1 MPILPQPYLLIFVNH
16 KQITQMKNIV
26 VVGGTKGIGKQLA
39 EALAG
44 YNRYIIAR
52 SQDDLTVNEQT
63 IFLPGDVTAP
73 DIDISGLPDVI
84 DGLVYCPG
92 SINLKPFHRLTEADF
107 LNDWQ
112 VNFMGAVKIIQQ
124 LLPALKKAEMPSI
137 VLFSTVA
144 VQTGM
149 PFHASIAAAK
159 GAVEGL
165 TRSLAA
171 ELSPKIRVNCIA
183 PSLVQTSLA
192 EKLTNTPEKI
202 EAGGKRHALQRIGQ
216 PNDIAA
222 MAEFLLSDKAAW
234 ITGQVLHIDGGMST
248 LKV

>member
-1 MPILPQPYLLIFVNH
+1 
-16 KQITQMKNIV
+16 MKNIV
-26 VVGGTKGIGKQLA
+26 IVGGTKGIGRQLVNL
-39 EALAG
+39 LAG
-44 YNRYIIAR
+44 NNVYVVAR
-52 SQDDLTVNEQT
+52 GLNELTVQEGIT
-63 IFLPGDVTAP
+63 FIEGDVTAP
-73 DIDISGLPDVI
+73 TINLSALPEVI

-124 LLPALKKAEMPSI
+124 LLPFLKKAEAPSV

-149 PFHASIAAAK
+149 PFHASVAAAK

-171 ELSPKIRVNCIA
+171 ELAPRIRVNCIA
-183 PSLVQTSLA
+183 PSLVQTPLA
-192 EKLTNTPEKI
+192 EKLVNSPEKI

-222 MAEFLLSDKAAW
+222 MAEFLLNDKAGW
-234 ITGQVLHIDGGMST
+234 ITGQVLHIDGGMSN
-248 LKV
+248 LKT

>member
-1 MPILPQPYLLIFVNH
+1 
-16 KQITQMKNIV
+16 MKNIV
-26 VVGGTKGIGKQLA
+26 VVGGTKGIGKQLVD
-39 EALAG
+39 ALTG
-44 YNRYIIAR
+44 YNRFVIAR
-52 SQDDLTVNEQT
+52 SQDELLLNEQT
-63 IFLPGDVTAP
+63 TFLPGDVTAP
-73 DIDISGLPDVI
+73 SIDISGLPDVI

-107 LNDWQ
+107 LNEWQ
-112 VNFMGAVKIIQQ
+112 LNFMGAVKIIQQ
-124 LLPALKKAEMPSI
+124 LLPALKKAETPSI

-216 PNDIAA
+216 PNDIAS

>member
-1 MPILPQPYLLIFVNH
+1 
-16 KQITQMKNIV
+16 MKNIV
-26 VVGGTKGIGKQLA
+26 VVGGTKGIGKQLV

-73 DIDISGLPDVI
+73 NIDISGLPEVI
-84 DGLVYCPG
+84 DGVVYCPG

-124 LLPALKKAEMPSI
+124 LLPALKKAETPSI

>member
-1 MPILPQPYLLIFVNH
+1 
-16 KQITQMKNIV
+16 MKNIV
-26 VVGGTKGIGKQLA
+26 VVGGTKGIGKQLVD
-39 EALAG
+39 ALTG
-44 YNRYIIAR
+44 YNRFVIAR
-52 SQDDLTVNEQT
+52 SQDELLLNEQT
-63 IFLPGDVTAP
+63 TFLPGDVTAP
-73 DIDISGLPDVI
+73 GIDISGLPDVI

-107 LNDWQ
+107 LNEWQ
-112 VNFMGAVKIIQQ
+112 LNFMGAVKIIQQ
-124 LLPALKKAEMPSI
+124 LLPALKKAETPSI

>member
-1 MPILPQPYLLIFVNH
+1 
-16 KQITQMKNIV
+16 MKNIV
-26 VVGGTKGIGKQLA
+26 VVGGTKGIGKQLV
-39 EALAG
+39 EALTG
-44 YNRYIIAR
+44 YNRFVIAR
-52 SQDDLTVNEQT
+52 SQDELLLNEQT

-73 DIDISGLPDVI
+73 SIDISGLPDVI

-107 LNDWQ
+107 LNEWQ
-112 VNFMGAVKIIQQ
+112 LNFMGAVKIIQQ
-124 LLPALKKAEMPSI
+124 LLPALKKAETPSI

-159 GAVEGL
+159 GAIEGL

-171 ELSPKIRVNCIA
+171 ELAPKIRVNCIA

>member
-1 MPILPQPYLLIFVNH
+1 
-16 KQITQMKNIV
+16 MKNIV
-26 VVGGTKGIGKQLA
+26 VVGGTKGIGRQLV
-39 EALAG
+39 EELAG

-52 SQDDLTVNEQT
+52 SQDDLTVNEQKT
-63 IFLPGDVTAP
+63 FLPGDVTAP
-73 DIDISGLPDVI
+73 NIDISGLPDII

-124 LLPALKKAEMPSI
+124 LLPALKKAETPSI

-165 TRSLAA
+165 TRALAA
-171 ELSPKIRVNCIA
+171 ELSPKIRINCIA

-192 EKLTNTPEKI
+192 DKLTNTPEKI
-202 EAGGKRHALQRIGQ
+202 EAGGKRHPLQRIGQ

-222 MAEFLLSDKAAW
+222 LAEFLLSDKAAW

>member
-1 MPILPQPYLLIFVNH
+1 
-16 KQITQMKNIV
+16 MKNIV
-26 VVGGTKGIGKQLA
+26 VVGGTKGIGKQLVHL
-39 EALAG
+39 LADQNV
-44 YNRYIIAR
+44 YVIAR
-52 SQDDLTVNEQT
+52 SQGNLTVNANTTFIAGDITAQALDLT
-63 IFLPGDVTAP
+63 SLPEV
-73 DIDISGLPDVI
+73 V

-92 SINLKPFHRLTEADF
+92 SINLKPFHRLSEADF

-124 LLPALKKAEMPSI
+124 LLPALKKAEAPS
-137 VLFSTVA
+137 VVFFSTVA

-165 TRSLAA
+165 ARSLAA
-171 ELSPKIRVNCIA
+171 ELAPKIRVNCIA

-192 EKLTNTPEKI
+192 EKLVNTPEKI

-222 MAEFLLSDKAAW
+222 MAEFLLSDKAGW

-248 LKV
+248 LKI

>member
-1 MPILPQPYLLIFVNH
+1 
-16 KQITQMKNIV
+16 MKNIV
-26 VVGGTKGIGKQLA
+26 VVGGTKGIGKQLVD
-39 EALAG
+39 ALTG
-44 YNRYIIAR
+44 YNRFVIAR
-52 SQDDLTVNEQT
+52 SQDELLLNEQT

-73 DIDISGLPDVI
+73 SIDISGLPDVI

-112 VNFMGAVKIIQQ
+112 VNFMGAIKIIQQ
-124 LLPALKKAEMPSI
+124 LLPALKKAETPSV

>member
-1 MPILPQPYLLIFVNH
+1 
-16 KQITQMKNIV
+16 MKNIV

>member
-1 MPILPQPYLLIFVNH
+1 
-16 KQITQMKNIV
+16 MKNIV
-26 VVGGTKGIGKQLA
+26 VVGGTKGIGKQLVD
-39 EALAG
+39 ALTG
-44 YNRYIIAR
+44 YNRFVIAR
-52 SQDDLTVNEQT
+52 SQDELLLNEQT
-63 IFLPGDVTAP
+63 TFLPGDVTAP
-73 DIDISGLPDVI
+73 SIDISGLPDVI

-107 LNDWQ
+107 LNEWQ
-112 VNFMGAVKIIQQ
+112 LNFMGAVKIIQQ
-124 LLPALKKAEMPSI
+124 LLPALKKAETPSI

>member
-1 MPILPQPYLLIFVNH
+1 
-16 KQITQMKNIV
+16 MKNIV
-26 VVGGTKGIGKQLA
+26 IVGGTKGIGRQLVHL
-39 EALAG
+39 LADHNV
-44 YNRYIIAR
+44 YVIAR
-52 SQDDLTVNEQT
+52 SPGDLTVNTNITFIEGDILAPAINLT
-63 IFLPGDVTAP
+63 SLPEV
-73 DIDISGLPDVI
+73 V

-92 SINLKPFHRLTEADF
+92 SINLKPFHRFSEADF
-107 LNDWQ
+107 LNDCQ
-112 VNFMGAVKIIQQ
+112 VNFMGAVKIVQQ
-124 LLPALKKAEMPSI
+124 LLPALKKAVAPS
-137 VLFSTVA
+137 VLFFSTVA

-171 ELSPKIRVNCIA
+171 ELAPKIRVNCIA

-192 EKLTNTPEKI
+192 EKLVNTPEKI

-222 MAEFLLSDKAAW
+222 MAEFLLSDKAGW

>member
-1 MPILPQPYLLIFVNH
+1 
-16 KQITQMKNIV
+16 MKNIV
-26 VVGGTKGIGKQLA
+26 VVGGTKGIGKQLVD
-39 EALAG
+39 ALTG
-44 YNRYIIAR
+44 YNRFVIAR
-52 SQDDLTVNEQT
+52 SQDELLLNEQT
-63 IFLPGDVTAP
+63 TFLPGDVTAP
-73 DIDISGLPDVI
+73 SIDISGLPDVI

-107 LNDWQ
+107 LNEWQ
-112 VNFMGAVKIIQQ
+112 LNFMGAVKIIQQ
-124 LLPALKKAEMPSI
+124 LLPALKKAETPSI

-159 GAVEGL
+159 GAIEGL

-171 ELSPKIRVNCIA
+171 ELAPKIRVNCIA

>member
-1 MPILPQPYLLIFVNH
+1 
-16 KQITQMKNIV
+16 MKNIV
-26 VVGGTKGIGKQLA
+26 IVGGTKGIGRQLVNL
-39 EALAG
+39 LAG
-44 YNRYIIAR
+44 NNVYVVAR
-52 SQDDLTVNEQT
+52 GLNELTLQEGIT
-63 IFLPGDVTAP
+63 FIEGDVTAP
-73 DIDISGLPDVI
+73 TINLSALPEVI

-124 LLPALKKAEMPSI
+124 LLPFLKKAEAPSV

-149 PFHASIAAAK
+149 PFHASVAAAK

-171 ELSPKIRVNCIA
+171 ELAPRIRVNCIA
-183 PSLVQTSLA
+183 PSLVQTPLA
-192 EKLTNTPEKI
+192 EKLVNSPEKI

-222 MAEFLLSDKAAW
+222 MAEFLLNDKAGW
-234 ITGQVLHIDGGMST
+234 ITGQVLHIDGGMSN
-248 LKV
+248 LKT

>member
-1 MPILPQPYLLIFVNH
+1 
-16 KQITQMKNIV
+16 MKNIV
-26 VVGGTKGIGKQLA
+26 VVGGTKGIGRQLV
-39 EALAG
+39 EALSG
-44 YNRYIIAR
+44 NNRYVIAR

-63 IFLPGDVTAP
+63 TFLPADVTAP
-73 DIDISGLPDVI
+73 TIDISGLPDVI

-92 SINLKPFHRLTEADF
+92 SINLKPFHRLSEADF

-124 LLPALKKAEMPSI
+124 LLPALKKAEAPAI

-165 TRSLAA
+165 TRALAA
-171 ELSPKIRVNCIA
+171 ELAPKIRVNCIA

-192 EKLTNTPEKI
+192 DKLTNTPEKI
-202 EAGGKRHALQRIGQ
+202 EAGGKRHPLQRIGQ

-234 ITGQVLHIDGGMST
+234 ITGQVLHVDGGMST

>member
-1 MPILPQPYLLIFVNH
+1 
-16 KQITQMKNIV
+16 MKNIV
-26 VVGGTKGIGKQLA
+26 VVGGTKGIGKQLVD
-39 EALAG
+39 ALTG
-44 YNRYIIAR
+44 YNRFVIAR
-52 SQDDLTVNEQT
+52 SQDELLLNEQT
-63 IFLPGDVTAP
+63 TFLPGDVTAP
-73 DIDISGLPDVI
+73 GIDISGLPDVI

-107 LNDWQ
+107 LNEWQ
-112 VNFMGAVKIIQQ
+112 LNFMGAVKIIQQ
-124 LLPALKKAEMPSI
+124 LLPALKKAETPSI

-159 GAVEGL
+159 GAIEGL

-171 ELSPKIRVNCIA
+171 ELAPKIRVNCIA

>member
-1 MPILPQPYLLIFVNH
+1 
-16 KQITQMKNIV
+16 MKNIV
-26 VVGGTKGIGKQLA
+26 VVGGTKGIGKQLV
-39 EALAG
+39 EALTG
-44 YNRYIIAR
+44 YNRFVIAR
-52 SQDDLTVNEQT
+52 SQNELLLNEQT
-63 IFLPGDVTAP
+63 TFLPGDVTAP
-73 DIDISGLPDVI
+73 SIDISGLPDVI

-112 VNFMGAVKIIQQ
+112 VNFMGAIKIIQQ
-124 LLPALKKAEMPSI
+124 LLPALKKAETPSI

>member
-1 MPILPQPYLLIFVNH
+1 
-16 KQITQMKNIV
+16 MKNIV
-26 VVGGTKGIGKQLA
+26 VVGGTKGIGKQLVD
-39 EALAG
+39 ALTG
-44 YNRYIIAR
+44 YNRFVIAR
-52 SQDDLTVNEQT
+52 SQDELLLNEQT
-63 IFLPGDVTAP
+63 TFLPRDVTAP
-73 DIDISGLPDVI
+73 SIDISGLPDVI

-107 LNDWQ
+107 LNEWQ
-112 VNFMGAVKIIQQ
+112 LNFMGAVKIIQQ
-124 LLPALKKAEMPSI
+124 LLPALKKAETPSI

-159 GAVEGL
+159 GAIEGL

-171 ELSPKIRVNCIA
+171 ELAPKIRVNCIA

>member
-1 MPILPQPYLLIFVNH
+1 
-16 KQITQMKNIV
+16 MKNIV
-26 VVGGTKGIGKQLA
+26 VVGGTKGIGKQLVDT
-39 EALAG
+39 LTG
-44 YNRYIIAR
+44 YNRYVIAR
-52 SQDDLTVNEQT
+52 NQDDLTLNEQST
-63 IFLPGDVTAP
+63 FLPGDVTALN
-73 DIDISGLPDVI
+73 IDISGLPDVI

-112 VNFMGAVKIIQQ
+112 LNFMGAVKIIQQ
-124 LLPALKKAEMPSI
+124 LLPALKMAETPSI

-149 PFHASIAAAK
+149 PFHASIASAK

-171 ELSPKIRVNCIA
+171 ELAPKIRVNCIA

-192 EKLTNTPEKI
+192 DKLTNTPEKI

-234 ITGQVLHIDGGMST
+234 ITGQVLHVDGGMST